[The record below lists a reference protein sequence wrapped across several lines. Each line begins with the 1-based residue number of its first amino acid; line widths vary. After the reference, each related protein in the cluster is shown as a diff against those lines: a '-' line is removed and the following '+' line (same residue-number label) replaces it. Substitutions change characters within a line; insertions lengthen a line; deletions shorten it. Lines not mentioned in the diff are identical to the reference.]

1 LIGKRAMLRG
11 NEVFARIPQE
21 LYLAA
26 ALAVAPF
33 LLGPVGASPSM
44 LSRIVIWGIF
54 GLGFQLLF
62 GVAGLLSFGQTIFY
76 GVGGFMTAYL
86 LLNGH
91 VANLYVALAI
101 GTISAVAIGFM
112 VGALSVRRSGI
123 YFAMVTLAFSEFVY
137 FLEFSP
143 LRQWTG
149 GEDGLAGVPQ
159 PPFFANPLAM
169 YASLAAVYVVG
180 YALARHVRN
189 SSFGLILRAIKRNN
203 HRTEAVGHNVWMYR
217 VGVFCIAS
225 AYAGFAG
232 GLLGMFQTY
241 MPPDAFN
248 AQTSVELVVQT
259 MIGGVGLLVGPL
271 VGAFIWTYLRT
282 TLQIIPGIGALWLV
296 LLALVFVF
304 CILFLPQGIA
314 GAIKDAFTRKRRT
327 AGATTDMPLA
337 NDAVEVAEPLARVS
351 LECAAPVAGR
361 IGRKS
366 SEPILRVRNITKR
379 FGGLIAV
386 NGVSFDVA
394 AGGIVALI
402 GPNGA
407 GKTTLFSM
415 LADAVRP
422 TSGEVLFKQHNISG
436 IGATRACQLGVSK
449 SYQITQLF
457 RDMSVYD
464 NVSIPVLAR
473 RYGSASL
480 RTLLERPGADAVRV
494 RVEKTLAEIGLQE
507 VRDWSID
514 ELPYGNRRRLEI
526 GLALASDPELLLLD
540 EPLAGLSP
548 SERVDIKVLIAQIAN
563 HTNVLIVEHD
573 MDAVY
578 ELAERVIVLHRGEIL
593 FDGSPEDMRGNE
605 AVRSAY
611 LGRRVLLRADQKK
624 SRVGAS

>member
-1 LIGKRAMLRG
+1 LINKRAILRRH
-11 NEVFARIPQE
+11 EVVARIPQE
-21 LYLAA
+21 VYLAA
-26 ALAVAPF
+26 ALVIAPF
-33 LLGPVGASPSM
+33 VLGPVGASPSM

-91 VANLYVALAI
+91 VTNLYMALAI
-101 GTISAVAIGFM
+101 GTISAVAVGFV

-159 PPFFANPLAM
+159 PQFFANPLTM
-169 YASLAAVYVVG
+169 YASLAALYVVG
-180 YALARHVRN
+180 YGLARHVRN

-217 VGVFCIAS
+217 VGVFCIAA
-225 AYAGFAG
+225 AYSGFAG

-314 GAIKDAFTRKRRT
+314 GAIKEFFTSKRRT
-327 AGATTDMPLA
+327 VSATIGVSPA
-337 NDAVEVAEPLARVS
+337 NDAAKVADPAARV
-351 LECAAPVAGR
+351 LRQRVVPVAKR

-379 FGGLIAV
+379 FGGLVAV

-415 LADAVRP
+415 LAGAMTA
-422 TSGEVLFKQHNISG
+422 TSGEVLFKHQNISG
-436 IGATRACQLGVSK
+436 IGPTRACQRGISK

-473 RYGSASL
+473 HYGSASL
-480 RTLLERPGADAVRV
+480 RTLLERPDAYAVRA
-494 RVEKTLAEIGLQE
+494 RVEKTLAEIGLDK
-507 VRDWSID
+507 VRDCSID

-548 SERVDIKVLIAQIAN
+548 SERVDIKALIAQIAN
-563 HTNVLIVEHD
+563 KTNVLIVEHD

-578 ELAERVIVLHRGEIL
+578 ELAERIIVLHRGEIL
-593 FDGSPEDMRGNE
+593 FDGSPDGMRSNE

-624 SRVGAS
+624 TRVGMS